1 VYQEKRKQ
9 SAISSQ
15 RLLSK
20 RGDRERKAGM

>member
-15 RLLSK
+15 RSLSK